1 MALPCPYQ
9 RICIII
15 KVKWYYVVRVGIGVG
30 VRVSE
35 REPSLQRE
43 ASRRE
48 AQHKRD
54 RQGVAGRE

>member
-35 REPSLQRE
+35 REPS
-43 ASRRE
+43 RRE